1 MTLVMKNIS
10 KYYIK
15 NGERLEILNNVN
27 FQFNTRNFYSII
39 GPSGIGKTTLL
50 NCLGTIDTPSK
61 GKIIINNKE
70 ISKISEYELDNIRR
84 DNIGFIFQNY
94 YLSSYMTVLENVCL
108 PMYLKIKN
116 KEKIMSRAL
125 ELLKMVGL
133 ENRAKHFPSELSGGE
148 QQRVCIAR
156 ALANS
161 PSIIL
166 ADEPTGN
173 LDKTNSKIILNILKK
188 LSKDDCCVIMVTHD
202 EEAIKYSDK
211 VLEIKNGKLVEK

>member
-27 FQFNTRNFYSII
+27 FQFNTGNFYSII

>member
-27 FQFNTRNFYSII
+27 FQFDNGNFYSII

>member
-27 FQFNTRNFYSII
+27 FQFDNGNFYSII

-161 PSIIL
+161 PTIIL